1 MSRRVAFA
9 LALFGFSILM
19 LPGLFAPEHVGTIE
33 GYCLA
38 DSNAEAVSVA
48 KRGECPKGYTVSTTG
63 TECDPGTNAAF
74 VTLKAEACPEGFSLR
89 AEYCFQ
95 DPLGEPVALPRQF
108 GCPSGYIEGLNEV
121 CNPGDSARFAM
132 VVDEFC
138 PLGFVSE
145 GDYCVAEEA
154 RDVTR
159 LGECP
164 DGYAPSEDGATCAPA
179 SPNASFLTESETE
192 LCPAGFTMEGGYC
205 RGPVPE
211 ALAKRGLCPDGYE
224 GGGFDDTCHPEDGA
238 AHASPKVGSCPA
250 GYSMSGGMPEGRK
263 GLGPSHAWPL
273 GADSS
278 GRLIWDQ
285 VKQGSSIVIVPSLI
299 AALIVFVLGVLG
311 GLLACTQS
319 TRVAPVVQVL
329 GEVLSALP
337 RLVVVLVVARLV
349 PQESRSLLPIAVVWA
364 LLSAPGAMDEAASV
378 AGRLGGS
385 RFVEAMRAHGFSKW
399 RIYFVHVIGF
409 NLRPVLI
416 RQALEVF
423 SQVVLLEIALSY
435 LTATMNNVASLTTA
449 SDDAMSWAHVLVEGY
464 KWVPPLNEPSGHALL
479 VGLGLIALV
488 LGSARAAIYAG
499 RAR

>member
-33 GYCLA
+33 GYCV
-38 DSNAEAVSVA
+38 AENSPTPAVIA
-48 KRGECPKGYTVSTTG
+48 KSG
-63 TECDPGTNAAF
+63 
-74 VTLKAEACPEGFSLR
+74 ACPEGYSESASGVDCEPGATAGFAELKKPPCEAGFSLR
-89 AEYCFQ
+89 ADYCFQ
-95 DPLGEPVALPRQF
+95 DSLGEPVAVERRY
-108 GCPSGYIEGLNEV
+108 GCPEGYTEDAGEI
-121 CNPGDSARFAM
+121 CTPGEKAKVVR
-132 VVDEFC
+132 VVDDFC
-138 PLGFVSE
+138 ALGFVAD

-154 RDVTR
+154 REVTR
-159 LGECP
+159 LGDCP
-164 DGYAPSEDGATCAPA
+164 DGYTSSSDEATCIPNSADAP
-179 SPNASFLTESETE
+179 FLTESETE
-192 LCPAGFTMEGGYC
+192 RCTPGFTVQGEYC
-205 RGPVPE
+205 IAPV
-211 ALAKRGLCPDGYE
+211 AVSMVKRGLCPDGYS
-224 GGGFDDTCHPEDGA
+224 GGGFDDSCHPEPGA
-238 AHASPKVGSCPA
+238 AHATPKVGSCPS
-250 GYSMSGGMPEGRK
+250 GYAMSGGMPEGRK

-285 VKQGSSIVIVPSLI
+285 VKQGSSIVMIPALL
-299 AALIVFVLGVLG
+299 AALIVFILGVLG

-319 TRVAPVVQVL
+319 TKVAPVVQVM

-378 AGRLGGS
+378 AGRLGGA

-399 RIYFVHVIGF
+399 RIYIVHVIGF
-409 NLRPVLI
+409 NLRPVLL

-423 SQVVLLEIALSY
+423 TQVVLLEIALSY

-449 SDDAMSWAHVLVEGY
+449 SDDAMSWAHILVEGY

-488 LGSARAAIYAG
+488 IATTRVAIYAG